1 MEINKDLKLKWLNY
15 QNKNSKKIIKT
26 DYINLNN
33 IKYIGGFDISFS
45 KKNNKKACAYL
56 TIIDFK
62 TNEIVY
68 EDYLLCEMDIE
79 YVSGFLGF
87 REIPHYSKL
96 FQKLLSKNIKYY
108 PDIILFDG
116 YGIFHQRNFGLASHF
131 GYEFNIP
138 TIGVGKTLLFIDGL
152 NNSIM
157 DDFLIKCKNKGDYI
171 ELIGKTTNNIYGAAV
186 KSSEN
191 SKKPI
196 YISIGHKIS
205 LKTAVEIIIQTCK
218 YKLPEP
224 IRNSDIKSKCFL

>member
-15 QNKNSKKIIKT
+15 QNKNSKKIIKN
-26 DYINLNN
+26 DCINLNN

-45 KKNNKKACAYL
+45 KINNQKACVYL

-79 YVSGFLGF
+79 YISGFLGF

-96 FQKLLSKNIKYY
+96 FKKLIDNNIKYY

-116 YGIFHQRNFGLASHF
+116 YGILHQRNFGLASHF

-138 TIGVGKTLLFIDGL
+138 TIGVAKSLLFIDGL
-152 NNSIM
+152 DNSII

-171 ELIGKTTNNIYGAAV
+171 ELIGKTTNNIYGVAV
-186 KSSEN
+186 KSSNN
-191 SKKPI
+191 SKNPI

-205 LKTAVEIIIQTCK
+205 LKTAIEIILKTCK
-218 YKLPEP
+218 YKIPEP
-224 IRNSDIKSKCFL
+224 IRNSDIKSKNFL